1 MLELIKRF
9 IKSLDFLKG
18 TVLAIAM
25 IVPVFI
31 SQQIFNNTDFGIS
44 IALGVLFCSP
54 ADVPGSKKHTFF
66 GILVSIALVFSL
78 TMLFGSIANILWLL
92 IPLLGFFVFAVSFL
106 SVFGFRASLISFAGL
121 FAIVLSFVND
131 YNETN
136 LFTHALLLVVG
147 GFWYLSL
154 SYLKSILFPRAET
167 DQLFVK
173 TMEKTAE
180 FLKIRGELLIC
191 RGSRD
196 ELFHKLFELQ
206 SEINEQHETIRG
218 IILSSRSKSGFSN
231 SIRRQQLLFSELI
244 DIFELAVAN
253 PLNYNKFDEVFK
265 SHKEIIEE
273 FKNLT
278 FEMASYLQHISKVM
292 RKEESLKPNN
302 KLLEIIESI
311 EKSIF
316 NYRDSIGLPKSR
328 EGTLML
334 LNLKNYQ
341 DKQAQKIAGLE
352 RVFNNYSKNNKILA
366 IKDANRFITPQDYDL
381 KKLKENLSFK
391 SPIFKHSLRLAIVI
405 LVGFV
410 IGKLLSIQNPYWI
423 LLTIIVIMRPSYG
436 LTKIRTK
443 HRVFGTLIGGAIAII
458 IILITQNTIVYG
470 VIAVVSLPLAFSLLQ
485 LNYRNAAVFITLNIV
500 FVYAIL
506 EPDILSV
513 IQFRII
519 DTMIGASLAFASNY
533 LLWPSWE
540 FQNIDEYF
548 INAIKSNRKFLKQID
563 LFYHKKGEISTT
575 YKLSRKDAFLAVG
588 NLNGAFQ
595 RMSQDPKSKQKEVAT
610 IYDLIVIMNT
620 LLSSSTS
627 LGSFLRNNETSK
639 VPPEFDVF
647 VENIS
652 SNLEMGIQL
661 LENNIES
668 THVNKDTITEAQ
680 SSYDKFFENLSNK
693 RDEEIALGNGNSI
706 EIGTQL
712 KETHLVSEQVKWLFN
727 LSEKLIS
734 SIKVYKSIL

>member
-1 MLELIKRF
+1 MFELIKRF
-9 IKSLDFLKG
+9 IKSLDFLRG
-18 TVLAIAM
+18 TILAIAM
-25 IVPVFI
+25 IVPVFA
-31 SQQIFNNTDFGIS
+31 SQQFFNTTDFGFS

-54 ADVPGSKKHTFF
+54 ADVPGSKKHIFF
-66 GILVSIALVFSL
+66 GILVSIVLVFSL

-106 SVFGFRASLISFAGL
+106 SVFGFRASLISFSGL

-154 SYLKSILFPRAET
+154 SYLKSILFPRVET
-167 DQLFVK
+167 DQLFIQ

-180 FLKIRGELLIC
+180 FLRIRGELLIYK
-191 RGSRD
+191 GKRD
-196 ELFHKLFELQ
+196 SLFQKLFELQ
-206 SEINEQHETIRG
+206 FQINEQHETIRG

-231 SIRRQQLLFSELI
+231 STRRLQLLFSELI
-244 DIFELAVAN
+244 DVFELAVAN
-253 PLNYNKFDEVFK
+253 PLDYKKYDEVFK
-265 SHKEIIEE
+265 THKEILEE

-278 FEMASYLQHISKVM
+278 FEMASYLEHISKVM
-292 RKEESLKPNN
+292 RKEESLKPSNQ
-302 KLLEIIESI
+302 LTEIIANI
-311 EKSIF
+311 EKNIF
-316 NYRDSIGLPKSR
+316 KYRDDIGLPKSR

-352 RVFNNYSKNNKILA
+352 RVFNNYSKNNKIIA

-381 KKLKENLSFK
+381 KKLKENFSFK

-405 LVGFV
+405 LVGFI

-436 LTKIRTK
+436 LTKTRTK
-443 HRVFGTLIGGAIAII
+443 HRVFGTLIGGAIATIV
-458 IILITQNTIVYG
+458 ILSTQNIIVYG
-470 VIAVVSLPLAFSLLQ
+470 ILAVVSLPMAFSLMQ

-506 EPDILSV
+506 EPNILAV
-513 IQFRII
+513 IEFRIV
-519 DTMIGASLAFASNY
+519 DTLIGASLAFASNY

-540 FQNIDEYF
+540 FQNIHQYF
-548 INAIKSNRKFLKQID
+548 IEAIKSNQKFLKQIE

-575 YKLSRKDAFLAVG
+575 YKLSRKDSFLAIG
-588 NLNGAFQ
+588 NLNGAYQ

-610 IYDLIVIMNT
+610 IYDLIVIINT
-620 LLSSSTS
+620 FLSSSTS
-627 LGSFLRNNETSK
+627 LGSFIRNNKTTK
-639 VPPEFDVF
+639 VPTEFDVF
-647 VENIS
+647 IENIN
-652 SNLEMGIQL
+652 SNLELAVQL
-661 LENNIES
+661 LEDNSES
-668 THVNKDTITEAQ
+668 TFVNTATIEEAQ
-680 SSYDKFFENLSNK
+680 SSYNQFFEKLSKK
-693 RDEEIALGNGNSI
+693 RDAEIEEGNLVSI
-706 EIGTQL
+706 DLAVQL

-734 SIKVYKSIL
+734 SIKVYKLN